1 MPNNPEDKLTSETG
15 SDRDSAKKIK
25 QDNVLGERGG
35 EGRPPRGGD
44 TGVELGE

>member
-35 EGRPPRGGD
+35 EGRPPGGGD